1 LVFSIRPREIVK
13 KWDGLVSQAVA
24 DPCKEILADLGKD
37 SYTFTGE
44 PVRVSKEGYRSL
56 MEDMVRE
63 ARRLAGIQSIYMDE
77 ITFGHSISQLKLLV
91 IYDDTADE
99 SNLKFDEVIR
109 VIGTRNILDEKYL
122 SLDAKLLENLS
133 KIDCLL
139 QPQWVMGR
147 KIRLQQPGTSELRF
161 FNISRVLDLLS
172 AGFLEDFHNWE
183 VMRVVR
189 TRDALWRLKRLRRL
203 LDLTKVILRK
213 EHTPR
218 WDACMEAVY
227 RMCDNWFDLGIER
240 YRMLMESMREGFCI
254 ILDLIRE
261 LAAYFERA
269 QVVNLKVEPGAP
281 SPQALLV
288 TERAVTVFVENW
300 EPAMALQ
307 QMLDYHRQFNQFITV
322 LPLSFSMQLYEYSKL
337 NFAFSRYIKSCFGSE
352 GISGNMERSYISF
365 ERSKLLD
372 HYLGFK
378 TRLGLP
384 LDDDEILFYCNMR
397 EGSTLAKAASVM
409 SSQKN
414 RARLKRLQRIF
425 HGEEDLDGGF
435 GG

>member
-1 LVFSIRPREIVK
+1 MNQAANDPCREILS
-13 KWDGLVSQAVA
+13 G
-24 DPCKEILADLGKD
+24 LGKD
-37 SYTFTGE
+37 SYTFSGE

-77 ITFGHSISQLKLLV
+77 ITFGHSISQIKLLV
-91 IYDDTADE
+91 VYEDTADE

-109 VIGTRNILDEKYL
+109 VIGTRNILDEQYL
-122 SLDAKLLENLS
+122 SLDGRLLENIS

-147 KIRLQQPGTSELRF
+147 KIPFQQPGTSEIRF
-161 FNISRVLDLLS
+161 FNISRVLDLLA
-172 AGFLEDFHNWE
+172 AGFLEDFYNWE
-183 VMRVVR
+183 VLRVVR

-227 RMCDNWFDLGIER
+227 KMCDDWFDLGIER
-240 YRMLMESMREGFCI
+240 YRMLMESLREGFCI

-261 LAAYFERA
+261 LASYFERA
-269 QVVNLKVEPGAP
+269 QVVNLKMEADASAP
-281 SPQALLV
+281 QGVLV
-288 TERAVTVFVENW
+288 TERAVTVFVDNW
-300 EPAMALQ
+300 EPATALQ
-307 QMLDYHRQFNQFITV
+307 KMLDYHRQFNQFITV
-322 LPLSFSMQLYEYSKL
+322 LPVSFSMQLYEYAKL
-337 NFAFSRYIKSCFGSE
+337 NSAFSRYIKSCFGSE
-352 GISGNMERSYISF
+352 GISGNMERTYISW

-372 HYLGFK
+372 HYLSFK

-384 LDDDEILFYCNMR
+384 LDDNEILFFCNMR

-425 HGEEDLDGGF
+425 HGEEDIDGGF
-435 GG
+435 GA